1 MNLIILLLSEVLHSD
16 DPSSAA
22 AESADDTSR
31 GKSTCY
37 VDLDVSDPRLLH
49 IWEVLSPESGT
60 ELKVAVANGNA
71 GLARAQ
77 WQYVWDT
84 YDKAVPGRHV
94 QGAKEDERRVEDLHH
109 AWREHLLGGQTV
121 KRGNAGSAPVDFL
134 VCHRRLGRGAT
145 VAHNETPGRRVPCL
159 ETLVQPVGVYASQ
172 VKKKEAR
179 AAKQE
184 APGAVHEP
192 SVRAVALRV
201 ERNDEMC
208 TSADFSDWKMHIASR
223 RAGDSCYGARV
234 PCSLSDVSSS
244 GEGFVTDVVPIKS
257 LRLWLH
263 FRPADFWHEPSIPIS
278 ANPHSTIPHSK
289 ARDSGANEISLA
301 VLPSR
306 SWASAEL
313 VQAEE
318 AAGLGSTEF
327 TRHCSAGI
335 APRHVDVDVLLA
347 CPRPKVVDKL
357 LSSLATFGVRNIYVF
372 KTDKVEATYL
382 AAHQLSETSIQ
393 QSLVDGL
400 SQGACYTRLPTVR
413 KFAPKTSL
421 RAVLEAYDN
430 AQEAS
435 ATKCSLDAN
444 GSNESRGLCKSC
456 ANISRIVAHPY
467 AAGRKISEV
476 LHTVGRRGEQG
487 PHSCLVSPPV
497 VTLAI
502 GPEGGWTDAEM
513 VVLEGPRARDA
524 CAAGV
529 ELRSGG
535 FERVSLGPRIFKTL
549 DAMLVM
555 LGLVYDAMDI

>member
-1 MNLIILLLSEVLHSD
+1 
-16 DPSSAA
+16 
-22 AESADDTSR
+22 
-31 GKSTCY
+31 
-37 VDLDVSDPRLLH
+37 
-49 IWEVLSPESGT
+49 
-60 ELKVAVANGNA
+60 
-71 GLARAQ
+71 
-77 WQYVWDT
+77 
-84 YDKAVPGRHV
+84 
-94 QGAKEDERRVEDLHH
+94 LHH
-109 AWREHLLGGQTV
+109 AWREHLLGGQTI

-184 APGAVHEP
+184 APGAVDEP

-201 ERNDEMC
+201 ERDDEM
-208 TSADFSDWKMHIASR
+208 SMPADFSDWKMHIASR

-244 GEGFVTDVVPIKS
+244 GEGFVTEVVPIKS

-263 FRPADFWHEPSIPIS
+263 LRPADLCHEPSIPNSTIS
-278 ANPHSTIPHSK
+278 HSTISYSTIPHTR
-289 ARDSGANEISLA
+289 ARDSGAEEISLT

-306 SWASAEL
+306 FWASAGL

-327 TRHCSAGI
+327 TRHCNMGI
-335 APRHVDVDVLLA
+335 APRHVDVDILLA

-382 AAHQLSETSIQ
+382 SAHQLSETSIQ

-430 AQEAS
+430 AQEVS

-444 GSNESRGLCKSC
+444 GSNESRELRKSC

-487 PHSCLVSPPV
+487 NHSFLISPPV

-513 VVLEGPRARDA
+513 VVLEGPRAGDA

-549 DAMLVM
+549 DAVLVM
-555 LGLVYDAMDI
+555 LGLVYDAMDS